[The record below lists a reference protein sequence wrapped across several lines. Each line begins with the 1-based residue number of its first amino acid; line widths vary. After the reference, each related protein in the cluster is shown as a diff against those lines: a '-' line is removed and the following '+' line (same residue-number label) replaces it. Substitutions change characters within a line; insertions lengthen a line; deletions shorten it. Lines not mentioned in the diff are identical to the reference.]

1 MMTNNEIIKKAFEQI
16 TPSEELVDS
25 VLAVE
30 SETFKP
36 EKIRPKRK
44 ISVKRVVTAVCAA
57 CAIVAGGITAAAVTG
72 ILSFETVFEKYIV
85 VKDSELAN
93 SLAGT
98 VSNFKYKVSDEDY
111 KIDVKGV
118 TGTAKNVIFIAEIS
132 RKDGEPVVNHF
143 ANPLPDE
150 NISLDCLWQEQEVNL
165 LFWDSLGGSGSNYIN
180 DEGNIELCYEIDSD
194 RILNGRTFTVSG
206 ENFYPDMAYWSFKK
220 DNNIDYVSR
229 NDYKGYVQRARINYA
244 VDPLTPADVDD
255 SGIIALDLEWEFSFK
270 YEASEKSL
278 KMKSNCE
285 TEKSFVYYQNVY
297 SLVPTDK
304 RENYEAIVQD
314 TSDNYYKRNESSLV
328 VQENTANNVRI
339 EVGSLGGRI
348 RFEYLPNEYEKAN
361 FDNPLAY
368 SINPGI
374 NEVFLI
380 MADGT
385 ERPAKF
391 GGGSSGGDGTLFE
404 CDYDLSY
411 NTEDIR
417 KEIVEIEDIAA
428 ISINGTVY
436 ELK

>member
-1 MMTNNEIIKKAFEQI
+1 MNNNEIIKKAFEQI

-72 ILSFETVFEKYIV
+72 ILSFETVFEKYII

-150 NISLDCLWQEQEVNL
+150 NIGLDSLWQKQEVNL
-165 LFWDSLGGSGSNYIN
+165 LGVSCGGSNYLN
-180 DEGNIELCYEIDSD
+180 DEGNIELCYELNSD
-194 RILNGRTFTVSG
+194 RILNGKTFTVSG
-206 ENFYPDMAYWSFKK
+206 ENFYPYMAYWSFKK

-255 SGIIALDLEWEFSFK
+255 SGIIALELEWEFSFK

-285 TEKSFVYYQNVY
+285 TEKSFIYYQDVY
-297 SLVPTDK
+297 RLVPTDK
-304 RENYEAIVQD
+304 RENYEAIVE
-314 TSDNYYKRNESSLV
+314 DNNGRNYKNDESSLV

-368 SINPGI
+368 IINRSSK

-385 ERPAKF
+385 EKPIKI
-391 GGGSSGGDGTLFE
+391 GGGSSGSDGTLFE

-417 KEIVEIEDIAA
+417 KEIVEVEDITA